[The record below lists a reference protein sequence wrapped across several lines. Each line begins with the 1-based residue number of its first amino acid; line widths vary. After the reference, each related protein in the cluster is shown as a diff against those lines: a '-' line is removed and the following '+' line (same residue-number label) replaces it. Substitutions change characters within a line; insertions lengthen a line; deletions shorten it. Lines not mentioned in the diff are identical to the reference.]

1 MEFAEIYFNTS
12 DSLFNKEKT
21 KEIAEI
27 EARYVYQKQAEI
39 DSIAHINEINI
50 KDQALLREKEVSK
63 VKVTTFAIVGS
74 IILIVTFLV
83 IYLQRGR
90 LKKNKMIAKQ
100 EKMLSEA
107 NLRNKELEN
116 RNLLSELEYKNKEVV
131 NFALHIVEKNDFL
144 EQLQKTIAE
153 SDKQKN
159 FKQIN
164 KLIVQNLSIEKDRK
178 EFKANVENVNE
189 AFFLKLE
196 EKFPKLTKNEKRL
209 CALLRLNL
217 SSKEIANVQNIS
229 PSSVNINR
237 HRLRKKLNISK
248 EENLSEFLNKVV

>member
-1 MEFAEIYFNTS
+1 M
-12 DSLFNKEKT
+12 
-21 KEIAEI
+21 
-27 EARYVYQKQAEI
+27 
-39 DSIAHINEINI
+39 
-50 KDQALLREKEVSK
+50 
-63 VKVTTFAIVGS
+63 
-74 IILIVTFLV
+74 
-83 IYLQRGR
+83 
-90 LKKNKMIAKQ
+90 
-100 EKMLSEA
+100 
-107 NLRNKELEN
+107 
-116 RNLLSELEYKNKEVV
+116 SELEYKNKEVV

-153 SDKQKN
+153 SDKPQN
-159 FKQIN
+159 FQQIN
-164 KLIVQNLSIEKDRK
+164 KLIVQNLSTEKDRK

-237 HRLRKKLNISK
+237 HRLRKKLNIPE